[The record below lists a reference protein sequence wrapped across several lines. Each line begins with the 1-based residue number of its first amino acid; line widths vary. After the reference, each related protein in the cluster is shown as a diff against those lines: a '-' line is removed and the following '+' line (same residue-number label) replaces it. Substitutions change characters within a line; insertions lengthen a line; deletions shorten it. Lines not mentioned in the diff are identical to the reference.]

1 MKVGLFSFKHNSF
14 DFSIVGDLCFFWI
27 QKKHGTHMTFAVSI
41 MVRLKLLYCSVLSS
55 SRSQGQDINLCAV
68 KWSRLCLQCVPSCQ
82 ETKTTVK
89 VFDRNLFYDHCSY
102 GSDHPLYFHVKI
114 ILAGKEFYMVFVLD
128 CMSFSDVCIMD
139 MDEVIMS
146 SVH

>member
-1 MKVGLFSFKHNSF
+1 M
-14 DFSIVGDLCFFWI
+14 
-27 QKKHGTHMTFAVSI
+27 
-41 MVRLKLLYCSVLSS
+41 
-55 SRSQGQDINLCAV
+55 
-68 KWSRLCLQCVPSCQ
+68 QCVPSCQ

-89 VFDRNLFYDHCSY
+89 VFDLNLFYDHCSY
-102 GSDHPLYFHVKI
+102 GSDQPLYFHVKI